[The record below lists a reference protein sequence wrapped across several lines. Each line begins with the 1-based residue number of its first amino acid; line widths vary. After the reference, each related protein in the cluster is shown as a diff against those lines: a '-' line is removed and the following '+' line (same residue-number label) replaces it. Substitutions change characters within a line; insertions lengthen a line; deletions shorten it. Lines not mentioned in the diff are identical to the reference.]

1 MHRVLIPLMA
11 GLLALGVSAQ
21 RTPLPANS
29 VPTVTVPGDRGLVVF
44 DVRDLPASA
53 PIRAF
58 VITQGA
64 LRRTSR
70 TATGLVGGGFPS
82 PSFDTVTQEWID
94 ATRSIIGAFSATA
107 ADGSPVELRIRD
119 ASGREFCRA
128 AATGTATCT
137 ARIPHDLIPTNPVT
151 GRRSIE
157 LFVEAELR
165 RAGSATVRVDGLW
178 NTAHLPANE
187 VELQSGLTTTPTGTA
202 AVSLPFVIRRNRAFV
217 PEGYAL
223 AFRNADGA
231 TYREALALVQ
241 RDGSAQSANLAV
253 EVTGDIDRLELTTT
267 HAEVTEHRKLVFL
280 VPGAGADMTVRATT
294 LNTLD
299 TGVTHPAG
307 TLQDLELSL
316 HRWSRDP
323 SGSDVLPVPATRTA
337 EHVIDFTGP
346 SAWPNISTES
356 LLIDGDDLSPGL
368 WYAVPRSKTGIPVN
382 VGLSVSFGRPA
393 RPVTSLTGHYFNP
406 DRPGHGFMLAPAG
419 NDWVLIWYTYDDEG
433 RPLWY
438 YAQGPRPSSLS
449 GGAFWSATLYR
460 NVWTGTGT
468 RFQFAGIAQIAT
480 LSPDRLVFVHLL
492 NGQVGAEPMTRLGD
506 GRCTQ
511 QFSGQALD
519 VNGLW
524 FSPSKSG
531 YGYSIEFIGGTEFYL
546 AYAYDAAGLP
556 RWVTAQQTEG
566 ARTLP
571 LWQVRGSCPSCPPVV
586 TTREQVGTFER
597 TLGTAAAPDNRAGFL
612 SLGLDVTFANGLA
625 GRWLENRPAALL
637 SQRAGC
643 GTN

>member
-1 MHRVLIPLMA
+1 MRRVLIPLFT
-11 GLLALGVSAQ
+11 GLLAFGVAAQ

-29 VPTVTVPGDRGLVVF
+29 VPLVTVPGERGEIVF
-44 DVRDLPASA
+44 DVRDLPPSA
-53 PIRAF
+53 PLRAF
-58 VITQGA
+58 LVTQGA

-70 TATGLVGGGFPS
+70 SATGVVGSGFPS

-94 ATRSIIGAFSATA
+94 STRLIIGAFSATA

-128 AATGTATCT
+128 AATGTATCM
-137 ARIPHDLIPTNPVT
+137 ARIPHDLIPTNPAT
-151 GRRSIE
+151 GRRSID

-165 RAGSATVRVDGLW
+165 RAGSTTVRVDGLW
-178 NTAHLPANE
+178 NTAHQATNE
-187 VELQSGLTTTPTGTA
+187 VELQSGLTTSATGTA
-202 AVSLPFVIRRNRAFV
+202 AVSLPFVIRRNRPFV
-217 PEGYAL
+217 PEVYAF
-223 AFRNADGA
+223 AFRDANGVG
-231 TYREALALVQ
+231 YRDALALVQ
-241 RDGSAQSANLAV
+241 RDGSAQSANLAL
-253 EVTGDIDRLELTTT
+253 EVTGGIDRLELTTSNT
-267 HAEVTEHRKLVFL
+267 EVTEHRKLVFL

-294 LNTLD
+294 LNTLT
-299 TGVTHPAG
+299 TGTTHPAG

-323 SGSDVLPVPATRTA
+323 SGSDVLPVPATRPA
-337 EHVIDFTGP
+337 ERVIDFAGP
-346 SAWPNISTES
+346 SAWPTNASEHAF
-356 LLIDGDDLSPGL
+356 IDGDDVPPGL

-382 VGLSVSFGRPA
+382 VGLTVSFGRPA
-393 RPVTSLTGHYFNP
+393 RTVTSLTGHYFNP
-406 DRPGHGFMLAPAG
+406 DRAGHGFILAPAG

-433 RPLWY
+433 RPVWY
-438 YAQGPRPSSLS
+438 YAQGPKPNSLS
-449 GGAFWSATLYR
+449 GGAFWSASLYR

-468 RFQFAGIAQIAT
+468 RFQYAGIAQVAA

-506 GRCTQ
+506 GRCSQ
-511 QFSGQALD
+511 QFSGEALD

-531 YGYSIEFIGGTEFYL
+531 YGYSVEFIGGTEFYL

-556 RWVTAQQTEG
+556 RWVTAQQTQG
-566 ARTLP
+566 ARTFP

-625 GRWLENRPAALL
+625 GRWFENRPAALL

-643 GTN
+643 GAN